1 MGTLFKADSPEPEE
15 LKATGLTM
23 PELKQ
28 TLDSKNIE
36 YPSNAKK
43 DELTKILGGGFIA
56 FSFLYGGNYETNT

>member
-15 LKATGLTM
+15 LKATGLTI

-28 TLDSKNIE
+28 TLDSTNIE

-43 DELTKILGGGFIA
+43 DELTEILGKA
-56 FSFLYGGNYETNT
+56 L